1 MSETGP
7 TTTTTQPT
15 TTTTGAPATGG
26 LGGAT
31 FTPTGVIS
39 EGKKYEQ
46 AIGVEGQR
54 VTEIA
59 TGTRTY
65 EGYMAPSQQAR
76 ISSGLGVPF
85 VPNLPKI
92 EPRYFSED
100 IDKLGSMSRG
110 YIAQWQMKMNQAGLL
125 GNEFT
130 MGVADNSTLSAYRE
144 VLGVANRE
152 GISDAEA
159 VSLIAQRKVK
169 LGGGSVTRYRLTN
182 QADIEAVVDAVSQQL
197 LGRTLDEGQAARI
210 ARAFQQEELAAQ
222 KAYARGGAVEEAPT
236 AQQFVTSAIEKDFGD
251 QVDTRKLGGIFGA
264 LDTML
269 KAGK

>member
-1 MSETGP
+1 
-7 TTTTTQPT
+7 
-15 TTTTGAPATGG
+15 
-26 LGGAT
+26 
-31 FTPTGVIS
+31 
-39 EGKKYEQ
+39 
-46 AIGVEGQR
+46 
-54 VTEIA
+54 
-59 TGTRTY
+59 
-65 EGYMAPSQQAR
+65 MAPSQQAR

-152 GISDAEA
+152 GISDSEA
-159 VSLIAQRKVK
+159 VSLIAQRK
-169 LGGGSVTRYRLTN
+169 
-182 QADIEAVVDAVSQQL
+182 AVVDAVSQQL

-251 QVDTRKLGGIFGA
+251 QVDTRKLDGIFGA

>member
-7 TTTTTQPT
+7 TTTTTPPAQQ
-15 TTTTGAPATGG
+15 PATGG

-31 FTPTGVIS
+31 FTPMGVVS

-54 VTEIA
+54 VTEVA

-76 ISSGLGVPF
+76 IASGMGVPF
-85 VPNLPKI
+85 VPNIPKI

-110 YIAQWQMKMNQAGLL
+110 YIANWQMKMNQAGLL

-152 GISDAEA
+152 GVSDAEA
-159 VSLIAQRKVK
+159 VQLIAQRRVK
-169 LGGGSVTRYRLTN
+169 LGGGTVTRYRLTN
-182 QADIEAVVDAVSQQL
+182 EDDVKAIVDSVAQQL
-197 LGRTLDEGQAARI
+197 LGRTLSDDQAARI
-210 ARAFQQEELAAQ
+210 ARAFQQEELSAQ
-222 KAYARGGAVEEAPT
+222 KAYAAGGAVQEAPGV
-236 AQQFVTSAIEKDFGD
+236 QQFVTSSIEKDFGE
-251 QVDTRKLGGIFGA
+251 QVDTRKLGDIFGSIDA
-264 LDTML
+264 ML

>member
-1 MSETGP
+1 MATEPTTP
-7 TTTTTQPT
+7 TTTPGVEEQ
-15 TTTTGAPATGG
+15 PATSG
-26 LGGAT
+26 LGGGG
-31 FTPTGVIS
+31 FTPMGVVS
-39 EGKKYEQ
+39 DGKKYEG

-54 VTEIA
+54 VTDIK

-76 ISSGLGVPF
+76 IASGLGVPF

-92 EPRYFSED
+92 EPKYFSED
-100 IDKLGSMSRG
+100 IDKLGSSSRG

-130 MGVADNSTLSAYRE
+130 MGVADNTTLSAYRE
-144 VLGVANRE
+144 VLAVANRE

-159 VSLIAQRKVK
+159 IQLIAQRKVNLK
-169 LGGGSVTRYRLTN
+169 GGSVPKYRLTN
-182 QADIEAVVDAVSQQL
+182 EADIQAVVDAVAQQL

-251 QVDTRKLGGIFGA
+251 QVDTRKLNGIFGA